1 MTREGPDSPYIVSRW
16 YDHLFFIW
24 APTLFL
30 LVGVSIHWL
39 DVADLPLMLG
49 DRYVLLFPTLALAFT
64 LAHVFAV
71 FFRSHLNRAIFDQ
84 FPLRFT
90 LVPVVALLGMNLSES
105 VFVVATVGIVWF
117 DVWHSS
123 MQTFGFGRLYDM
135 RLGNDAR
142 LGRRLDQGMALL
154 TYAGPIIA
162 GVSLA
167 RHLERFGRLEQVGF
181 NQATTWQI
189 FTLENQPVI
198 AQILVTVG
206 TLYTL
211 FYVYWYW
218 RQSQRGYR
226 VSRHKILLYVS
237 LATTS
242 VWTWG
247 FDSFGQAFLI
257 MESFHAW
264 QYFGIVWWSEKKN
277 LTRVFRLDGHPLAR
291 PFTMALFLAPCFA
304 FGVWGAVYSVT
315 KLSAT
320 VVILVEGLHY
330 WFDGFIWS
338 VRKKQV

>member
-1 MTREGPDSPYIVSRW
+1 MTREGAASPYIVSRW
-16 YDHLFFIW
+16 YDHVFFIW
-24 APTLFL
+24 APSLFL
-30 LVGVSIHWL
+30 LVGLSIHWL
-39 DVADLPLMLG
+39 DVADLPLVVS

-71 FFRSHLNRAIFDQ
+71 FFRSHLNTAIFKQ

-90 LVPVVALLGMNLSES
+90 LVPIVAFLGMNVSE
-105 VFVVATVGIVWF
+105 VFFVLAAVLIVWF
-117 DVWHSS
+117 DVYHSS

-135 RLGNDAR
+135 RLGNDPTI
-142 LGRRLDQGMALL
+142 GRRLDQGMALL

-167 RHLERFGRLEQVGF
+167 RHLERMSWLERIGF
-181 NQATTWQI
+181 NQATTWHV

-198 AQILVTVG
+198 AYTLVTVG
-206 TLYTL
+206 ALYSA
-211 FYVYWYW
+211 FYVFWYW
-218 RQSQRGYR
+218 RQARRGYR
-226 VSRHKILLYVS
+226 VSKHKIFLYVS
-237 LATTS
+237 LTTTS
-242 VWTWG
+242 VWIWG

-264 QYFGIVWWSEKKN
+264 QYFGIVWWSEKRN
-277 LTRVFRLDGHPLAR
+277 LEKVFRLDGHPLAR
-291 PFTMALFLAPCFA
+291 PFTMALFLIPCFA

-315 KLSAT
+315 KLSTT